1 MVEMV
6 GDLDGDVVDI
16 AVVVAVFRAGFG
28 LFAQI
33 IKTFP
38 VGLERLRQR
47 LHVANLILEDELFHS
62 RQRIGHD
69 RQADAG
75 DDRTNVVLR
84 AALGKILPAFHAV
97 LNAGRKEWARA
108 PFPCADAALQW

>member
-1 MVEMV
+1 MIEMV

-16 AVVVAVFRAGFG
+16 AVVVAVFRTSLG

-38 VGLERLRQR
+38 VGLKRLRQR
-47 LHVANLILEDELFHS
+47 LHVADLILENELFHS

-75 DDRTNVVLR
+75 DDRADVVLR
-84 AALGKILPAFHAV
+84 AAGKDPSRFPCSAQCRTKGMGA
-97 LNAGRKEWARA
+97 A
-108 PFPCADAALQW
+108 PFPCADAVPRW